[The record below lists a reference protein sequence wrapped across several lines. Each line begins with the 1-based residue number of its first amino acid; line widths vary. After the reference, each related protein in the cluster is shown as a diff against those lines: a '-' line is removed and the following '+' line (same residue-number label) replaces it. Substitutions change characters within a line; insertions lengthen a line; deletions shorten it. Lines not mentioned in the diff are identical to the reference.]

1 MNTDDSRER
10 VPVTQDVPMEAPE
23 STPFALRS
31 INYMLYQGL
40 SKRFGIGEEERD
52 KDHNRLILVRHLDPD
67 NPLVG
72 FQGKIRFVAAW
83 GLTHFELY
91 ASIYLDNPEI
101 ELVSGPMHAGIWTAT
116 GGDLMVEKGNAKFH
130 VTRGLDLQSPA
141 TTLIGRVIEAAGELA
156 KDPKCTCDRF
166 WTVDRSH

>member
-1 MNTDDSRER
+1 MNKKR
-10 VPVTQDVPMEAPE
+10 VLVAQAVPMEAPE
-23 STPFALRS
+23 NTPFALRS

-72 FQGKIRFVAAW
+72 FQGKIRFVAAF

-91 ASIYLDNPEI
+91 ASIYLDNPEVD
-101 ELVSGPMHAGIWTAT
+101 LTGGPRYAGAWTAMD
-116 GGDLMVEKGNAKFH
+116 GELMVEKLDAKFH
-130 VTRGLDLQSPA
+130 ITRGLDLQSPT
-141 TTLIGRVIEAAGELA
+141 TTLIGRIIEAAGELA
-156 KDPKCTCDRF
+156 KDPKCTCDKF
-166 WTVDRSH
+166 WTAERCE